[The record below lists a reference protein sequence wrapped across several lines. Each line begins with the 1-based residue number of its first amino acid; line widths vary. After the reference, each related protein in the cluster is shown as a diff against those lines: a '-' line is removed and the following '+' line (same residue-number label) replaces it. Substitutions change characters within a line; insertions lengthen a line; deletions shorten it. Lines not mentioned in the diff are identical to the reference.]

1 MFDALLLDKVME
13 EPNISLF
20 LNTAVYDVK
29 KSGKDYMS
37 EVVAFNSQNQTCYH
51 FSALYFCGAS
61 GDGILGYL
69 SGASYRMGAEDCDEY
84 NEGFSSSAASG
95 RCGIQFFIYE
105 KSNKPVKCVAPSF
118 ALKDMSVIPKLH
130 QITPDQYECNYWWFE
145 YGGIILKIQVYIQKR
160 II

>member
-1 MFDALLLDKVME
+1 MFDALLLDKVVE

-51 FSALYFCGAS
+51 FSALYFCDAS

-69 SGASYRMGAEDCDEY
+69 SGASYRMGAEDYDEY

-95 RCGIQFFIYE
+95 RCGI
-105 KSNKPVKCVAPSF
+105 
-118 ALKDMSVIPKLH
+118 
-130 QITPDQYECNYWWFE
+130 
-145 YGGIILKIQVYIQKR
+145 
-160 II
+160 

>member
-1 MFDALLLDKVME
+1 
-13 EPNISLF
+13 
-20 LNTAVYDVK
+20 
-29 KSGKDYMS
+29 
-37 EVVAFNSQNQTCYH
+37 
-51 FSALYFCGAS
+51 
-61 GDGILGYL
+61 
-69 SGASYRMGAEDCDEY
+69 MGAEDCDEY

-105 KSNKPVKCVAPSF
+105 KSNKPVKYVAPSF